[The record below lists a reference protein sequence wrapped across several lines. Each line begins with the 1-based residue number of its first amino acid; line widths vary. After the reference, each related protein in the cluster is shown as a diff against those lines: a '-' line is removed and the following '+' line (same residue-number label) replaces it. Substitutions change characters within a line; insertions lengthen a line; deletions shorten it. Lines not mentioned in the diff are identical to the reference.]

1 MKRFVWLLLILFASV
16 WLGAKI
22 VSDPGYVL
30 IAYNHTTIE
39 LPLWLALILS
49 VLIFIVIYTL
59 VRLWRNTYSLPKRL
73 HDWRLRR
80 HYRNNQ
86 RLMHI
91 GLLALA
97 NGNSRQ
103 AEKNFLKAIH
113 DNPLAW
119 FNYLLAALAAQQQQA
134 LDRNAFYLKQA
145 VTIMPAAD
153 IAVGI
158 CQSRFQL
165 IQQQTELALANL
177 ECLSQQAPRQSYV
190 LQQLVKIYVEL
201 KDWKNLIYL
210 LPKLHSYKAL
220 PEQEF
225 EQVAEQAYQGL
236 LTDTAKKYNLK
247 TLQDLWRQIPRK
259 QSKKPAVIN
268 AYVQGLCFHN
278 RNEEAEILLRKTLAK
293 TWHSDLVLAY
303 GLVVSSNTSKQLAT
317 AEDWLEENPH
327 DAELLLTLARICV
340 RNQLWGKAKNYFN
353 DSIRQKP
360 QPVAYKEFGDLL
372 EQLGASVE
380 AMEKYKKGLNFN
392 LNLTSEK

>member
-1 MKRFVWLLLILFASV
+1 MKRFVWLLLILFVSV

-49 VLIFIVIYTL
+49 LLIFIVTYTL
-59 VRLWRNTYSLPKRL
+59 IRLWRNTYSLPKKL

-103 AEKNFLKAIH
+103 AEKSFLKAIH

-134 LDRNAFYLKQA
+134 LDRNDFYLKQA
-145 VTIMPAAD
+145 VAIMPAAEV
-153 IAVGI
+153 AVGI

-177 ECLSQQAPRQSYV
+177 ESLSQQAPRQPYI
-190 LQQLVKIYVEL
+190 LQQLVKLYVEL

-220 PEQEF
+220 PEHEF

-259 QSKKPAVIN
+259 QCKKPAVID
-268 AYVQGLCFHN
+268 AYVQGLCLHH
-278 RNEEAEILLRKTLAK
+278 RNEDAEILLRKTLAK

-303 GLVVSSNTSKQLAT
+303 GLIVTNNITKQLAT

-327 DAELLLTLARICV
+327 DPDLLLTLARICV
-340 RNQLWGKAKNYFN
+340 RNQLWGKAKNYFS
-353 DSIRQKP
+353 DSIRYKP
-360 QPVAYKEFGDLL
+360 HPASYQEFGKLL
-372 EQLGASVE
+372 EQLGEESA
-380 AMEKYKKGLNFN
+380 AMECYKKGLS
-392 LNLTSEK
+392 LKI